1 MDASTESKQ
10 GAYGKVPTHSHSKL
24 SQLVRAREVFCG
36 LYLKLVPGA
45 VSSNLVVPAGDAE
58 LQFCDVKLG
67 EVSLQIN

>member
-1 MDASTESKQ
+1 M
-10 GAYGKVPTHSHSKL
+10 
-24 SQLVRAREVFCG
+24 RAREVFCG

-45 VSSNLVVPAGDAE
+45 VPSNLVVPAGDAE